1 MTQVVRIE
9 RTWRVHGQP
18 KRALHYGINSLDT
31 MTGPPDRLLVL
42 KRGHWAIENRLHWRK
57 DVTFG
62 EDASLIHA
70 GQVLTVMALLR
81 DAAITLLHRHGV
93 REVAAR
99 LRAHSQ

>member
-1 MTQVVRIE
+1 
-9 RTWRVHGQP
+9 
-18 KRALHYGINSLDT
+18 
-31 MTGPPDRLLVL
+31 
-42 KRGHWAIENRLHWRK
+42 LHWRK

-70 GQVLTVMALLR
+70 GQVPTVMALLR